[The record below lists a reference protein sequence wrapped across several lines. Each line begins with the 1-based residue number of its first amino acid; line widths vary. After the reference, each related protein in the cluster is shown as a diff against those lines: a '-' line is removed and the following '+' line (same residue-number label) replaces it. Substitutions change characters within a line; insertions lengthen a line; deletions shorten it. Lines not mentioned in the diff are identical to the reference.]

1 MISNFVV
8 MFTETTQLFSIQMTM
23 DTVSSLQKYQ
33 SSSSSSSELPI
44 TAKSLNDNW
53 MNMEA
58 AIIAANDIPPD
69 VSTLPF
75 VSSISL
81 RRILSP
87 KPVNCFFKV

>member
-8 MFTETTQLFSIQMTM
+8 MLTETAQLFSIQMTM

-33 SSSSSSSELPI
+33 SSSSSELPI

>member
-8 MFTETTQLFSIQMTM
+8 MLTETAQLLSMQMTM

-33 SSSSSSSELPI
+33 SSSSTSSELPI

-53 MNMEA
+53 MEA